1 MCLLGG
7 FNVMLVYLYETLSS
21 KYRWFGV
28 LFSLSVG
35 STVSTCADILLA
47 IPFLTTNASSEHWR
61 IYIFIITLPFVIFI
75 PLVIFFLEESP
86 RYLQNKGDTD
96 AALKV
101 LSIFASQNNVQ
112 LSPGLN
118 LIPESE
124 VGATNDNSK
133 LSVVEKVTEAAKSL
147 KILRSAVSI
156 VLIGIGCRFIFY
168 SIGLAKTELV
178 FLNQQGLNDYCLGS
192 NSDWYLLQ
200 PEDYLNLFYFQFCGD
215 IVAAFLVFAIYKA
228 NIGFKL
234 TAIVCYSLTL
244 ISVCC
249 LFLCP
254 NVWVALSLLTF
265 VYMMGVVFS
274 IGMWLGLTGVF
285 PTNIRNFMMGICT
298 FLMYLPLPLAPFLIQ
313 TLSKESQHYV
323 TSVILC
329 FLCVGFVGSIIL
341 PNKELH
347 SN

>member
-1 MCLLGG
+1 
-7 FNVMLVYLYETLSS
+7 MLVYLYETLSS

-28 LFSLSVG
+28 LFSLSEG
-35 STVSTCADILLA
+35 STVSNCADILLA

-61 IYIFIITLPFVIFI
+61 FYIFIINLPFVIFI

-133 LSVVEKVTEAAKSL
+133 LSVVEKVTEVAKSL

-228 NIGFKL
+228 NIRFKI

-244 ISVCC
+244 ISVCF

-285 PTNIRNFMMGICT
+285 PTNVRNFMMGI
-298 FLMYLPLPLAPFLIQ
+298 
-313 TLSKESQHYV
+313 
-323 TSVILC
+323 
-329 FLCVGFVGSIIL
+329 
-341 PNKELH
+341 
-347 SN
+347 